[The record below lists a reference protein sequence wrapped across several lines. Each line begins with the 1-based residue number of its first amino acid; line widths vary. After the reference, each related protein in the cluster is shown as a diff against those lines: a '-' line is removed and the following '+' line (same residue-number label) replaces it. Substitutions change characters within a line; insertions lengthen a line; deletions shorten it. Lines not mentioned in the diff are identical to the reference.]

1 MTANL
6 EEIQQ
11 QTPEWLEM
19 RREKIG
25 ASDAPVIMGVS
36 PWKSP
41 YELWVEKMGLA
52 ETTYRSSSMQRGID
66 LEQEARDEV
75 SKRFKG
81 TFKPKVVVNANIH
94 WQMASLDGID
104 EDGGII
110 VEIKCPGKKDHDIAS
125 NGEIP
130 EKYYPQL
137 QHQMCVCDLPDMMYF
152 SYNGNPEESACVIV
166 QRDDEYIKK
175 LIEKE
180 TEFWQCMQTF
190 TPPALTER
198 DYTKRTDLQWK
209 NTAYEWTMAQRLLKE
224 CERKEN
230 ELRKRLITLS
240 DGKNSV
246 GSGLKVSKVI
256 RKGTIDYAKIPYEV
270 NVEEY
275 RNESIQY
282 WKVSEDKN

>member
-41 YELWVEKMGLA
+41 YELWVEKMGLS
-52 ETTYRSSSMQRGID
+52 ETTYRSPAMQRGID
-66 LEQEARDEV
+66 LEDTARIEFELTV
-75 SKRFKG
+75 RIKVY
-81 TFKPKVVVNANIH
+81 PKVVTNPNFN
-94 WQMASLDGID
+94 WQMASLDGISD
-104 EDGGII
+104 DGKTL
-110 VEIKCPGKKDHDIAS
+110 VEIKCPGDEDHQLARQ
-125 NGEIP
+125 GVIP
-130 EKYYPQL
+130 EKYIPQL
-137 QHQMCVCDLPDMMYF
+137 QHQMCVCGLNEMYYF
-152 SYNGNPEESACVIV
+152 SFKGITYPNFAIKIK
-166 QRDDEYIKK
+166 RDDEYINK

-190 TPPALTER
+190 TPPTLTER
-198 DYTKRTDLQWK
+198 DYTKRTDLEWK
-209 NTAYEWTMAQRLLKE
+209 NTAYEWTTAQRLLKE

-230 ELRKRLITLS
+230 ELRKRLIALS

-256 RKGTIDYAKIPYEV
+256 RKGTIDYAKIPYQV